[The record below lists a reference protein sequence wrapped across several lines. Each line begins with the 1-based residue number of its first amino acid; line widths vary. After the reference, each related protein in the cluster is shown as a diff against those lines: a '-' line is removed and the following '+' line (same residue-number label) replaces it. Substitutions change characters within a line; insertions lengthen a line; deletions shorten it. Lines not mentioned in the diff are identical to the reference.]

1 MTLNRY
7 NTSSSNTLRS
17 KMNEVLIKQFAS
29 VKIYQS
35 RFLTILIGLL
45 KIINAIALLML
56 YGWHVEWERKL
67 PICIFFVAISCMVYA
82 FDFLLS
88 SVWWPNFIGLFE
100 KENSNQKFIVCS
112 NSPFYSG
119 KYQIKIYQ
127 TQSGSYF
134 QRLPKPVID
143 QTFEFTDYF
152 TKSGYMI
159 ESEWRHKCDELIK
172 KAQVHVHAN

>member
-1 MTLNRY
+1 MVLTRY
-7 NTSSSNTLRS
+7 NTTSSYTLRS
-17 KMNEVLIKQFAS
+17 TMDEILIKQFAA
-29 VKIYQS
+29 VKIYRS
-35 RFLTILIGLL
+35 RLLTILIGLL
-45 KIINAIALLML
+45 KIINAVALLLL
-56 YGWHVEWERKL
+56 YAWHVDWERKL
-67 PICIFFVAISCMVYA
+67 PICIFFVILSCGVYA
-82 FDFLLS
+82 FEFLLS
-88 SVWWPNFIGLFE
+88 TVWWPNFIGLFS

-112 NSPFYSG
+112 GTPFYSG

-134 QRLPKPVID
+134 QRLPEPVVD

-172 KAQVHVHAN
+172 KAQIHSHAN